1 MLQNWLLLLLA
12 VTSVLCFPNW
22 YETKKF
28 KVGIEYENS
37 LPMKGG
43 SDRYRHRNNY
53 DPFFV
58 TITAQSKK
66 GFVITYLQ
74 VTATI
79 DSGGQLDF
87 KVVQGQTGSRT
98 MIFQLVSNHTD
109 FLSYSYLSY
118 GIREEEYKKMANI
131 ITLPRPTNKGLML
144 QNTGFSI
151 VTLLSLI
158 MCLL

>member
-1 MLQNWLLLLLA
+1 MLQNWFILLLA

-22 YETKKF
+22 FETKKF

-58 TITAQSKK
+58 TVHAESKK

-74 VTATI
+74 VTATV
-79 DSGGQLDF
+79 DFGGQVDF
-87 KVVQGQTGSRT
+87 KVIQGQTGSRT

-109 FLSYSYLSY
+109 FLSYSYLTY
-118 GIREEEYKKMANI
+118 GIREDEYKKMANI
-131 ITLPRPTNKGLML
+131 ITLPRPTNKGTML
-144 QNTGFSI
+144 QTTGFSI